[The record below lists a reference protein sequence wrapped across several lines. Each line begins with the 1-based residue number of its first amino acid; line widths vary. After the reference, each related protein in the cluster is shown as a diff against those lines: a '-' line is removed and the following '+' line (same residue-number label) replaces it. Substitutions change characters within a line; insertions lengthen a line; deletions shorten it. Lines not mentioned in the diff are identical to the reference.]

1 MINVI
6 NSFPFED
13 ARYLLHYDI
22 TAEKVKYASSANNNT
37 IEKEE
42 KLLLFSISFFF
53 FFIIYDDVVALLF
66 PGSYTEI
73 NANPLKYVQGTLR
86 GPRSLQ
92 APCTIQPGVIFGDST

>member
-42 KLLLFSISFFF
+42 KLLLLSISSSLFFF
-53 FFIIYDDVVALLF
+53 YMMMLLLSCF
-66 PGSYTEI
+66 LVP
-73 NANPLKYVQGTLR
+73 
-86 GPRSLQ
+86 
-92 APCTIQPGVIFGDST
+92 IQKSTPTR